1 MNTPGVNF
9 YLRIIIN
16 VGAMRD
22 IVKGTQLNILGGHDI
37 CLVSQK
43 NVKGTLQNEENRR
56 LGVPAVLPPV
66 AETSGPYKTEKMCQQ
81 GALRVPV
88 LGHAA
93 GAEP

>member
-1 MNTPGVNF
+1 
-9 YLRIIIN
+9 
-16 VGAMRD
+16 MRD

-56 LGVPAVLPPV
+56 LGVPAVWQPV
-66 AETSGPYKTEKMCQQ
+66 AETGGPYKTEKMCQQ

-93 GAEP
+93 EANAKGKNKC